1 MFEYKEIMDK
11 LIAGEVAEGG
21 VKGASALVL
30 HKGKEIYYNAFGFAD
45 AERGIPMQRD
55 TIIHLYSMT
64 KPVTAAAVM
73 ILAERGELDVVTLG
87 RGYAW
92 MDAGTVEALSE
103 ASEFVRIVER
113 REGIHISSPE
123 EIAYHNG
130 WIDLNGLRKSARA
143 YGNSPYGQHLQN
155 VADGKYIY

>member
-73 ILAERGELDVVTLG
+73 ILAERGEL
-87 RGYAW
+87 
-92 MDAGTVEALSE
+92 VESDE
-103 ASEFVRIVER
+103 
-113 REGIHISSPE
+113 
-123 EIAYHNG
+123 
-130 WIDLNGLRKSARA
+130 
-143 YGNSPYGQHLQN
+143 
-155 VADGKYIY
+155 